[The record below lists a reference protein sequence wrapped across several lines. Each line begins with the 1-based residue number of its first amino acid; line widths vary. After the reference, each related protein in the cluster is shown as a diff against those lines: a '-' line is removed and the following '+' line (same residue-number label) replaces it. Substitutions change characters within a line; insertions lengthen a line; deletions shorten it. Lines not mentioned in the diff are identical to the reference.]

1 MTTDIIEITK
11 VHLLQEQ
18 VQSVVLLEPKGT
30 DAIIEHVKD
39 NVLVVESKDCI
50 LEVPVQE
57 TVVVTEA
64 EQGPPGPP
72 GPPGM
77 PSGLIIQRKAGQD
90 TSALVAVYEDM
101 FGAVWP
107 ASQDIEADVLALL
120 GVTLSA
126 AVAGQS
132 VNVQRFGFVDDTNWS
147 WQPGRV
153 FLGANGQLTQTAPAT
168 GHDVLIGNAVS
179 ATRLILNIQDPIELE

>member
-1 MTTDIIEITK
+1 MTLEVVEITK

-18 VQSVVLLEPKGT
+18 VQSVVLLESKGT
-30 DAIIEHVKD
+30 DTVIEHVKES
-39 NVLVVESKDCI
+39 VQVVESKATI
-50 LEVPVQE
+50 LEVPVLE
-57 TVVVTEA
+57 TVLLSEA

-72 GPPGM
+72 GLPGV

-107 ASQDIEADVLALL
+107 ADPEKEGDVLALL

-126 AVAGQS
+126 AEQEQA
-132 VNVQRFGFVDDTNWS
+132 VNVQRFGFVDDANWN
-147 WQPGRV
+147 WQLGRV
-153 FLGANGQLTQTAPAT
+153 YLGAQGCLTQIPPCT

-179 ATRLILNIQDPIELE
+179 PTRLLLNIQDPIELE